1 MKTKSKKSIA
11 SNILVGIMITG
22 MFLVFSN
29 CATKAKFQPSSV
41 VPAAE
46 GNVKVTGDHNNNYNI
61 QIDIKSL
68 AEVEKLQTSK
78 NSYVAWMETDQGRTI
93 NLGQLKS
100 SSGLLSSQMKAS
112 LETKSSFKPVK
123 IFVTTEDH
131 SNASYPSTDII
142 LETDKF

>member
-1 MKTKSKKSIA
+1 MKTERKNSIA

-22 MFLVFSN
+22 MFLLFSE
-29 CATKAKFQPSSV
+29 CATKAKFQPSRV
-41 VPAAE
+41 VPAAQ
-46 GNVKVTGDHNNNYNI
+46 GDVKVKSDHNNNYAI
-61 QIDIKSL
+61 QINIESL

-100 SSGLLSSQMKAS
+100 SSGLMSSKLKAS

-123 IFVTTEDH
+123 IFVTTEQDT
-131 SNASYPSTDII
+131 NASYPSTDII
-142 LETDKF
+142 METNRF

>member
-1 MKTKSKKSIA
+1 MKTERKNSIA
-11 SNILVGIMITG
+11 SNILVGIMIAG
-22 MFLVFSN
+22 MFFLFAE
-29 CATKAKFQPSSV
+29 CATKAKFQSSKV

-46 GNVKVTGDHNNNYNI
+46 GDVKVTGDHNNNYNI
-61 QIDIKSL
+61 KIDITSL

-100 SSGLLSSQMKAS
+100 SSGFLSSQLKAS

-123 IFVTTEDH
+123 IFVTTEDN